1 MMKIS
6 HVSVRYG
13 ELRSSGYPS
22 FSNTRHEVELSA
34 SLEPGDTA
42 NDVKETLLRHAK
54 SAVRRMFG
62 DKASDEVQMDIPF

>member
-1 MMKIS
+1 MKID

-13 ELRSSGYPS
+13 ELRSSGYPD
-22 FSNTRHEVELSA
+22 FSNKRHEVELSA
-34 SLEPGDTA
+34 ALEPGDTA

-62 DKASDEVQMDIPF
+62 DKVNDEDQMDITF

>member
-1 MMKIS
+1 MKID

-22 FSNTRHEVELSA
+22 FSNTRHEVELAA

-42 NDVKETLLRHAK
+42 NDVKDTLLRHAIA
-54 SAVRRMFG
+54 AVRRMFR
-62 DKASDEVQMDIPF
+62 DKVNDEDQMDITF